1 MRFQSYFNT
10 AIKII
15 GLYDCVI
22 PLQYFLKQYFAQYKK
37 HGSKDRKYITH
48 LCYSFF
54 RLGKAFYESDTAE
67 KLSLAI
73 FLCNSKTGE
82 WNFLFKE
89 EWLNN
94 WSDDLNDRISFVQTK
109 YNSFSVDD
117 VFPFA
122 DEASISL
129 DINAFSAS
137 LFIQPDVFI
146 RIRPG
151 YFNEAINRLRQHT
164 IPFNIVD
171 ENCIE
176 LSPSINVAAILDID
190 KEVVIQDHSSQQVR
204 EFFKIIKSEIE
215 NQKSTINVWD
225 CCAGSGGKSMLAYDT
240 LQNITLTVSDV
251 RNSII
256 QNLTQRFAKA
266 GINNYK
272 NFVADVANSK
282 PGIQNAA
289 YDLIICDAPCTG
301 SGTWSRTPERLY
313 FFDAKRIDEYA
324 LLQQKIVSHAIR
336 SLDDGGFFLYI
347 TCSVFKKENES
358 IVEFIQQ
365 EFQLELIKT
374 ELLKGY
380 YKKADTM
387 FAVLFRKLK

>member
-15 GLYDCVI
+15 GLYDGAI
-22 PLQYFLKQYFAQYKK
+22 PLQHFLKQYFAQYKK

-48 LCYSFF
+48 LCYGFY
-54 RLGKAFYESDTAE
+54 RLGKALSESDTTE
-67 KLSLAI
+67 RLRLAI

-82 WNFLFKE
+82 WNFLFDE
-89 EWLNN
+89 DWLNN
-94 WSDDLNDRISFVQTK
+94 WSDAINDRINFIQTK
-109 YNSFSVDD
+109 YNFFSVGD

-122 DEASISL
+122 NEASISL
-129 DINAFSAS
+129 DTDAFSAS

-151 YFNEAINRLRQHT
+151 YFNEVINRLRQHSVLFK
-164 IPFNIVD
+164 IMD
-171 ENCIE
+171 ENCIA
-176 LSPSINVAAILDID
+176 LSPFINIDAILDVD

-204 EFFKIIKSEIE
+204 EFFTVIKSAIK
-215 NQKSTINVWD
+215 KSPIKTWD
-225 CCAGSGGKSMLAYDT
+225 CCAGSGGKSILAYDT
-240 LQNITLTVSDV
+240 LQNKTLTVSDV
-251 RNSII
+251 RDSII
-256 QNLTQRFAKA
+256 QNLKQRFAKA

-272 NFVADVANSK
+272 DFVVDVANSK
-282 PGIQNAA
+282 PGMQNAT

-313 FFDAKRIDEYA
+313 FFDAKRIDDYA
-324 LLQQKIVSHAIR
+324 LLQQKIVSNTIR
-336 SLDDGGFFLYI
+336 SLDDEGFFLYI

-365 EFQLELIKT
+365 QFQTELIKM

-380 YKKADTM
+380 HNKADTM
-387 FAVLFRKLK
+387 FAALFRKLK